1 MMYNVK
7 MLYNDQYGF
16 RKSHSTPMAI
26 LELVEEM
33 TTSMD
38 NLQSSI
44 AVFIYFKTAYDT
56 VDLYML
62 LKKLSQ

>member
-1 MMYNVK
+1 
-7 MLYNDQYGF
+7 
-16 RKSHSTPMAI
+16 MAI